1 MKRRPLNLAGTLPS
15 HAQLKLMVRRAESA
29 LFELVLHEPSGTK
42 EVRLA
47 MLEDCR
53 DVLGRCRMRLQIEE
67 S

>member
-1 MKRRPLNLAGTLPS
+1 MKRPPRNLAGTSPS
-15 HAQLKLMVRRAESA
+15 HAKLKLMLRRAESA
-29 LFELVLHEPSGTK
+29 LFELVLHEPSGSK
-42 EVRLA
+42 EARLA